1 MNPDSVLP
9 PEGEKVKFRIQGD
22 RFFFYLGYF
31 EKGYFH
37 DSSGKIALRP
47 YSVAEWEVAE

>member
-1 MNPDSVLP
+1 MSPAESLP

-47 YSVAEWEVAE
+47 CSVAELEVAE